1 MPFSIAA
8 AGILL
13 ESTSQI
19 RTSAAHDA
27 VAGPTIA
34 HKADAA
40 RQRCALS
47 LGANSPSSKSGFQGR
62 TADAVCCALAW
73 ILLYLEDAATVSSPR
88 ITHASQT
95 YMQMQWL
102 TSCIYNDESYVDA

>member
-8 AGILL
+8 LGLAGILL

-34 HKADAA
+34 KADTA
-40 RQRCALS
+40 RHRCALS
-47 LGANSPSSKSGFQGR
+47 LGANSPDSNNVFQG
-62 TADAVCCALAW
+62 W
-73 ILLYLEDAATVSSPR
+73 
-88 ITHASQT
+88 
-95 YMQMQWL
+95 
-102 TSCIYNDESYVDA
+102 TSCCCVLCLGLDITLFRR

>member
-47 LGANSPSSKSGFQGR
+47 LGANSPGSNSVFQG
-62 TADAVCCALAW
+62 W
-73 ILLYLEDAATVSSPR
+73 
-88 ITHASQT
+88 
-95 YMQMQWL
+95 
-102 TSCIYNDESYVDA
+102 TSCCCVLCLGLDITLFRRC

>member
-73 ILLYLEDAATVSSPR
+73 ILLYLEDAAYCVFSKNYPCISNL
-88 ITHASQT
+88 HANAVAHLLHLQ
-95 YMQMQWL
+95 
-102 TSCIYNDESYVDA
+102 